1 MATSTK
7 TLSFVSSTTIG
18 TCVQPTPVCQPSY
31 TPACTS
37 IGSSIHGA
45 SSTMTGTAA
54 LKTHVLCCPETR
66 AYPWNNGTPISVH
79 FTCAA
84 IAGKEE
90 GPATTRCHSVVDGTR
105 VVTFT
110 DSEAAAGAA
119 TPSAQTLTLTPGD
132 DEYAHAPT
140 AFVTGPT
147 ATGNACQAPSKSSVL
162 QDAPTTTTTPSS
174 TTTSGLGVSAVPT
187 TVPSSSSSGAKD
199 AGVQARW
206 LVVPVVWAV
215 ACGLLSI

>member
-7 TLSFVSSTTIG
+7 TLSSVSSTTIG
-18 TCVQPTPVCQPSY
+18 TCVQPTPVCQPNY

-37 IGSSIHGA
+37 IGSSMRGA

-54 LKTHVLCCPETR
+54 LETHVLCCPETR
-66 AYPWNNGTPISVH
+66 AYPWNNGTPVSVH

-84 IAGKEE
+84 IPGKADT
-90 GPATTRCHSVVDGTR
+90 PATTRCHSVVDGTR

-110 DSEAAAGAA
+110 DSEVVAA

-162 QDAPTTTTTPSS
+162 QDAPTTTTTTPSS
-174 TTTSGLGVSAVPT
+174 STTSGLGVSAAPT
-187 TVPSSSSSGAKD
+187 TVPSSSSAGAKD
-199 AGVQARW
+199 AGAQARW